1 MLRLH
6 ATKPPPP
13 PPTDPQEPR
22 FYKGAALPMPNPG
35 AGEDGE
41 RAAAPTLK
49 FVDPPQTTFTNPYKP
64 QKPPPRRPK
73 DFSRAGLPTAAPP
86 PPPAAAPSPAP
97 PPPPPPARVPT
108 RWDAL
113 GAARCRTAL
122 PEQLYYARPAPG
134 PPASL
139 SPTLLGSSPPPVPA
153 PVPAQASAENP
164 VFLPAGA
171 FYGSIPGY
179 VFKVGPWGLGYYLD
193 LPPAPS
199 TAVLA
204 QQLAQTPAPAPAVPP
219 AVSAAAPAPQVQ
231 ALAPAGTAALPPAR
245 LKPPPPR
252 TKGLKAPDAAP
263 QVPAAPQ
270 AAPAPALTAAQAPT
284 RPSRWTPEEEERL
297 RSLVAEL
304 GDNWSLIA
312 ERLGTG
318 RSVGALETKWSKL
331 EAAALRDLVPDAFP
345 APAPAPVREEDKSE
359 DEVMPTRK
367 KRGYVTLS
375 DRAPRP
381 SAPLNES
388 SSDDEVMP
396 TKKQRG
402 PPKKR
407 N

>member
-1 MLRLH
+1 VPG
-6 ATKPPPP
+6 K
-13 PPTDPQEPR
+13 
-22 FYKGAALPMPNPG
+22 AALRINFV
-35 AGEDGE
+35 
-41 RAAAPTLK
+41 TL
-49 FVDPPQTTFTNPYKP
+49 
-64 QKPPPRRPK
+64 
-73 DFSRAGLPTAAPP
+73 APP

-139 SPTLLGSSPPPVPA
+139 NPTLLGASPPPVPA
-153 PVPAQASAENP
+153 PVPPQASAANP
-164 VFLPAGA
+164 VFMPAGA

-179 VFKVGPWGLGYYLD
+179 VFKLGPWGLGYYLD

-199 TAVLA
+199 TAAIV
-204 QQLAQTPAPAPAVPP
+204 QQMAQTHTPPTSAPTPAVPP
-219 AVSAAAPAPQVQ
+219 PVSADA
-231 ALAPAGTAALPPAR
+231 AALPPAR

-252 TKGLKAPDAAP
+252 TKGLKAPDATT
-263 QVPAAPQ
+263 QVPAPPQ
-270 AAPAPALTAAQAPT
+270 AAPAPAPTASPAPAAPAPT
-284 RPSRWTPEEEERL
+284 RPSRWTPEEEGRL

-304 GDNWSLIA
+304 GDNWSLVA

-318 RSVGALETKWSKL
+318 RTVGALETKWSKL
-331 EAAALRDLVPDAFP
+331 EASALRALVPDASP
-345 APAPAPVREEDKSE
+345 APAPAPVRDEGESAD

-381 SAPLNES
+381 SRPPDAS

-396 TKKQRG
+396 TKRPRG